1 MRDPDKKKNRFRHR
15 CFSLIFAE
23 ILKTVFFID
32 YSGRCLCLWTW
43 LLLTVCINLVLYILF
58 FIPFFFCL
66 KNYNLSTFC
75 RQLDKILDLFCC
87 GNTRSWSEK
96 ILFYVYH
103 HVNISKMENIF
114 SYLGDQDI
122 PFHATSL
129 FLYHLKI
136 SENPWKFLFL
146 WCFQVVQKKAVTWN
160 RIYQVN

>member
-1 MRDPDKKKNRFRHR
+1 MFFSDFCKNFKNSFFHR
-15 CFSLIFAE
+15 LLGSLPLSVDMIV
-23 ILKTVFFID
+23 INCLYQPCIVYSVFH
-32 YSGRCLCLWTW
+32 SR
-43 LLLTVCINLVLYILF
+43 
-58 FIPFFFCL
+58 FFCL
-66 KNYNLSTFC
+66 KNYNPSTFC

-96 ILFYVYH
+96 ILFYVYD

-114 SYLGDQDI
+114 SYLGDEDI
-122 PFHATSL
+122 PFHTTSL

-160 RIYQVN
+160 RIYEVN